1 METINIQLKRPT
13 IEPESTPPTP
23 VQSETP
29 STSPDQ
35 YYELLRDAPD
45 NYFTKQQTHSEIDPD
60 LNIHHDSPITNH
72 VTIKTSCNDQR
83 QPLLNEDLAEHLQ
96 FDKERNLSYLP
107 ISTSLTLKRKRH
119 MYYIPMDFQN
129 LTLDG
134 LIDTGALTSAISEQD
149 LNKIKLL
156 ANDAIK
162 ETGPPPNFQIM
173 VANGQ
178 LEVPIGTVLL
188 EFEVADFMLKE
199 NFIIMKTLPNPLI
212 GLCFLRRHNAIF
224 DVTQGILTFP
234 YLSMQLK
241 PDTQTAIR
249 QATPLFAENTYT
261 LRPGE
266 TLAIASKMPHL
277 MDHNAT
283 GIVTPSQQFENHDS
297 IFITAS
303 LSTVNNNA
311 IGYQI
316 INFSELPYTITT
328 DTHLADFKILTPE
341 QIKHIQPVDPAV
353 LSFMI
358 QHEETTEVYINELLK
373 VPQPNSEQES
383 YWFPTPDD
391 PGDPTTYTPI
401 QQRIYNELLELKELE
416 KLNPHD
422 NETSR
427 KTFLSNFD
435 WTDTTLSSEER
446 QEIEEILVEFHDIF
460 ARHRFD
466 IGINREFKV
475 KLTPNDDRPAY
486 SQSLPTPINLKDD
499 ITVELALL
507 HKYGII
513 TTLPFSK
520 YASPIFAQRKP
531 NGRLRLL
538 VDLRKINN
546 LITEDYANNN
556 HPVSTLSDA
565 AQHMAGK
572 KLFCKLDCSQA
583 YHCLQMADYQPIQ
596 MLAFNFASRTFA
608 YRRLAQGLSRS
619 LSAFSSFMREYLDRA
634 IKADQC
640 AQYVDDIGIAAND
653 TKQLCINI
661 KTVFECIR
669 NAGLK
674 LSMSKCHFGVKQ
686 VDFLGR
692 TTTPDG
698 VAPQA
703 DKVKDFL
710 AKLKF
715 PKSKKALQRY
725 IGFLNYYRNYIPRL
739 SERLT
744 PFFKLLKE
752 TSKFYVPT
760 NLVEDFTN
768 LNQLLENSCQ
778 LALKQPLKDKQLIVM
793 SDASFTAAG
802 YAIMIEDDPNQKL
815 QSKRKTYAPIAFGSK
830 TFNPTQTK
838 MSIYAK
844 EFLSIYFA
852 FVEFGHLMWGSTF
865 PVIVFTDNR
874 SVTRFFQTKMIPPA
888 LWNACDYVL
897 QYNFVIAHVAGSMN
911 TAADFLSRT
920 ESNPTEK
927 LEMTIRNDI
936 HTKAIEVNIQST
948 GIVEEEQIYILP
960 DEEIDENQLWEEK
973 QNTRNQAQ
981 NETHNDPEN
990 NVSEL
995 QQFHKPTS
1003 GLISCSSGHFKDNA
1017 RIRLEQNNDIVLR
1030 NLRAKIEGEPFDE
1043 NELAS
1048 DFRYQHYLQ
1057 NITRIEIKHEVLT
1070 RKYYTDTG
1078 MISHYQILLP
1088 IQLLEELLQALHG
1101 HNSNHPGI
1109 TKMIQETR
1117 QKYYYPCMAK
1127 YIKKWV
1133 SNCQI
1138 CIQTKRINNDLL
1150 RTELLNCP
1158 EWDLGPEDILQM
1170 DILPNLPPSGG
1181 YDHIITAIDVF
1192 SRYLFAYPVTRITAT
1207 TVSKV
1212 IMDILCKH
1220 TYLPTTII
1228 TDLGTQ
1234 FNAQVTHEIAAVLG
1248 IEMKHATMKHAQ
1260 TIGLLERTHA
1270 SVKTHLKA
1278 ATGEFRNNWH
1288 KYLPLAVL
1296 NHNTTYHASLGCEPS
1311 RVFHGR
1317 IPHNILD
1324 YKLGYNP
1331 NPRYQPQT
1339 DVAEEIQKRMRTLLD
1354 QTKKNIMQSYLKYKA
1369 YYDRKAKAAPLET
1382 TDYCYILNPKADT
1395 QATKIPFREFRW
1407 CGPYKVEKVL
1417 PNNNYIVRRLGTNKT
1432 QLLHRIRLR
1441 KFTPQ
1446 APLADIFVRETDW
1459 QKDDQMTIANDDLYA
1474 QSWNTNFGANPF
1486 DDIPSDA
1493 IHNTEDTEYVP
1504 IQIPDNSRPPSPVS
1518 SKNSGGSPVDQTTEP
1533 DQKHGNHAD
1542 EIPQQSND
1550 NNNTQKTRKD
1560 VNNATDNDNQKTP
1573 ENSQNTPLQEEP
1585 INTRGEKYNLRPNPN
1600 PNYSDTYRY

>member
-1 METINIQLKRPT
+1 
-13 IEPESTPPTP
+13 
-23 VQSETP
+23 
-29 STSPDQ
+29 
-35 YYELLRDAPD
+35 
-45 NYFTKQQTHSEIDPD
+45 
-60 LNIHHDSPITNH
+60 
-72 VTIKTSCNDQR
+72 
-83 QPLLNEDLAEHLQ
+83 
-96 FDKERNLSYLP
+96 
-107 ISTSLTLKRKRH
+107 
-119 MYYIPMDFQN
+119 MDFEK

-134 LIDTGALTSAISEQD
+134 LIDTGALTSAISEPD

-156 ANDAIK
+156 ANEAIK

-212 GLCFLRRHNAIF
+212 GLCFLRRNNAIF

-316 INFSELPYTITT
+316 INFSELPYTITL

-358 QHEETTEVYINELLK
+358 QHDETTEVYINELLK
-373 VPQPNSEQES
+373 VPQSNSEQES
-383 YWFPTPDD
+383 YWFPTPEE
-391 PGDPTTYTPI
+391 PGDPATYTPI

-422 NETSR
+422 NELSR
-427 KTFLSNFD
+427 TTFLSNFD
-435 WTDTTLSSEER
+435 WTDTTLSIDER
-446 QEIEEILVEFHDIF
+446 REIEEILVEFHDIF

-475 KLTPNDDRPAY
+475 QLTPNDDRPAY
-486 SQSLPTPINLKDD
+486 SQSVPTPINLKDD

-583 YHCLQMADYQPIQ
+583 YHCLQMADYQSIQ

-669 NAGLK
+669 YAGLK
-674 LSMSKCHFGVKQ
+674 LSMPKCHFGVKQ

-692 TTTPDG
+692 TITPDG

-725 IGFLNYYRNYIPRL
+725 IGFLSYYRNNIPRL

-760 NLVEDFTN
+760 NSVEDFTN
-768 LNQLLENSCQ
+768 LNQLLENSCP

-920 ESNPTEK
+920 EVNPTEK

-990 NVSEL
+990 DVSEL

-1057 NITRIEIKHEVLT
+1057 KITRIEIKHEVLT

-1207 TVSKV
+1207 AVSKV

-1234 FNAQVTHEIAAVLG
+1234 FNAQVTHEIVAVLG

-1296 NHNTTYHASLGCEPS
+1296 NHNTTYHASLCCEPS

-1339 DVAEEIQKRMRTLLD
+1339 DIAEEIQKRMRTLLD

-1533 DQKHGNHAD
+1533 DQNHGNHAD
-1542 EIPQQSND
+1542 EISQQSND
-1550 NNNTQKTRKD
+1550 DNNTQKTQKD
-1560 VNNATDNDNQKTP
+1560 TNISSDDDIQKTT